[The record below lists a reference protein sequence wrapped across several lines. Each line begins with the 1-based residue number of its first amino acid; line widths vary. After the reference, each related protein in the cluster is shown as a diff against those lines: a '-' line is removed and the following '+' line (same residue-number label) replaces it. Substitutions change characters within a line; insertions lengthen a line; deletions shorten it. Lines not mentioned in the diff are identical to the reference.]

1 MDHQQISPSASPTL
15 QFEGGVDGAIADP
28 HPNDVLCGRGGRI
41 NSHEGNVKFREIV
54 NALKPF
60 YLSQTTKKAEK
71 AVIAAEVV
79 ARIRSLNPPGR
90 FLKETD
96 KEGVWVEISDEKARK
111 KAGQALREDAPDL
124 RAEMLS
130 ATDNRGKDALSTNI
144 LSPLS
149 PAAAGLGM
157 IQQPQIAN
165 YSPGDCI
172 VQPIIAATTQF
183 TPNHFLSMSGSSGV
197 YGPSSF
203 QQQYH
208 PQIIMNPHQQV
219 QAYLQPPLQ
228 QPLWGY
234 TQIVSQGSPYIM
246 SHDFVPQ
253 LQLQQQQQQ
262 QAAAASLQQISI
274 PPPSANRKNILNK
287 FFTENEQKQQHQ
299 QLLQKQTK
307 YASKGRNRSSSST
320 IHSSMNSAT
329 SSALEYLDN
338 VSLTNSGNWVQSI
351 EAEGTSAVVPLAQY
365 EEYSSTQRSE
375 EQNKMLSLSQTE
387 NNRNDCDRK
396 ERLSPIGDTGQEEI
410 ITSEGGIVLK
420 SAEDAVSDDIAV
432 FDSAIKRSNSFPNF
446 STLSI
451 SDFDMFSVC
460 DSATGEDMPHIN
472 SRYRQSLAGSQRRD
486 LKVGRPETGS
496 GISALSFN
504 SSMLQSNVNTGSWN
518 YNETPVD
525 DSVSNPSPEAKL
537 AARRPHRNRL
547 NSAASTSGGLFSVI
561 GSDDEECET
570 RSDALSEVMS
580 NASSWLRPFKPL
592 ATTNN
597 EKNDQYNSWQVES
610 NRSILSDMSVDL
622 LALDLATNP
631 DITFASYRAAAQRYH
646 QQHHQQR

>member
-1 MDHQQISPSASPTL
+1 MDHEQISPSVSPAL
-15 QFEGGVDGAIADP
+15 QNEGGVDGAIADP

-54 NALKPF
+54 NALKPL

-90 FLKETD
+90 FLKESN

-130 ATDNRGKDALSTNI
+130 ANDNRGGDALSTNL
-144 LSPLS
+144 LSPFS

-172 VQPIIAATTQF
+172 VQPIIATPTQF
-183 TPNHFLSMSGSSGV
+183 TTNHFLSMSGSSGV

-203 QQQYH
+203 QQQYQ

-228 QPLWGY
+228 QPLWSY
-234 TQIVSQGSPYIM
+234 TQVVSQGSPYIV
-246 SHDFVPQ
+246 SQDFVPQ
-253 LQLQQQQQQ
+253 FQLQQQQQQ
-262 QAAAASLQQISI
+262 AATASLQQISI

-287 FFTENEQKQQHQ
+287 FFTENEQQQQHQ

-338 VSLTNSGNWVQSI
+338 VSLTNSGNWVQSMK
-351 EAEGTSAVVPLAQY
+351 ADDTSAVVPLAKC
-365 EEYSSTQRSE
+365 EEFSSTQRSE
-375 EQNKMLSLSQTE
+375 GQNKILSLSQAE
-387 NNRNDCDRK
+387 NLRNDYDHK
-396 ERLSPIGDTGQEEI
+396 DRLSPIGDTGQEEL

-420 SAEDAVSDDIAV
+420 SPGDAVSDDIAV
-432 FDSAIKRSNSFPNF
+432 FESAIKRSNSFPNF

-460 DSATGEDMPHIN
+460 DSAAGEDIPYIN

-486 LKVGRPETGS
+486 LKVGRPEMGS

-504 SSMLQSNVNTGSWN
+504 SSILQSNVNAGSWN
-518 YNETPVD
+518 YIETPVD
-525 DSVSNPSPEAKL
+525 GSISNPSPDAKL

-547 NSAASTSGGLFSVI
+547 NSATSTSGGLFSVI

-592 ATTNN
+592 ATANN